1 MNNQT
6 AKVSVI
12 IPVYN
17 AEKYLVKCLDSVC
30 NQTYKNLEIILINDG
45 SLDSSALICEQYA
58 ARDKRIIF
66 VSKENEG
73 QGKARNLGLDIMT
86 GDYVIF
92 VDSDDYVHIQMI
104 ELLLQT
110 SIKYQ
115 ADMVQCQL
123 REVMVDE
130 EQNYQFCISNIDD
143 KIRPEQSSK
152 ERVLCYYTTDV
163 TPTNK
168 MFNKELLVGNR
179 FPEGMVYE
187 DKHLMFR
194 LRHLATRIV
203 YLDMPL
209 YYYVQSPNSTMRQ
222 EMGKKQFASFFRLS
236 EELLEYCREHNLIE
250 NYKSELSGYF
260 RKYLSI
266 YFRTYKYPDFE
277 KYHRLA
283 LEKLKVH
290 LPELKNNKYVVGKY
304 RLIVRCLSIDF
315 NVTMGVFLFFNKI
328 RRMVKR
334 I

>member
-58 ARDKRIIF
+58 ARDKRITF

-73 QGKARNLGLDIMT
+73 QGKARNLALDIMT
-86 GDYVIF
+86 GDYVLF

-110 SIKYQ
+110 LIEHQ

-123 REVMVDE
+123 KEVMVDE
-130 EQNYQFCISNIDD
+130 EKNNQFCISNIDE
-143 KIRPEQSSK
+143 KIRPEQPSK
-152 ERVLCYYTTDV
+152 ERVLCYYTIDIV
-163 TPTNK
+163 PVSK
-168 MFNKELLVGNR
+168 LFRKELLVDNR
-179 FPEGMVYE
+179 FPEGMIYE

-194 LRHLATRIV
+194 LRHLATKIV
-203 YLDMPL
+203 YLDIPL

-222 EMGKKQFASFFRLS
+222 EMGEKQFASFFRLS

-266 YFRTYKYPDFE
+266 YFRTYKYPGLE
-277 KYHRLA
+277 RYHELA
-283 LEKLKVH
+283 LEKLKLS
-290 LPELKNNKYVVGKY
+290 LPELKHNKYVVGKY
-304 RLIVRCLSIDF
+304 RLLICCLSINF
-315 NVTMGVFLFFNKI
+315 NVTMGVFLLFNKI
-328 RRMVKR
+328 RRIVKR